1 MPVKS
6 NPAHWRDPRHRWGL
20 KGELVAMQFLERRG
34 WQVLEHRFRMGRAEV
49 DLVVRKGGLVA
60 FVEVKTRR
68 SARFGKPV
76 EAVGWAKQREMHRV
90 ASAWMDRFGLPGDV
104 YRFDVIGVMLS
115 KQRLKVEHIKDAF
128 WPGWR

>member
-1 MPVKS
+1 M
-6 NPAHWRDPRHRWGL
+6 
-20 KGELVAMQFLERRG
+20 EFLQRRG

-49 DLVVRKGGLVA
+49 DLVVRKGALVA

-76 EAVGWAKQREMHRV
+76 EAVGWAKQRELHRV
-90 ASAWMDRFGLPGDV
+90 ASAWVDRFGLPGDV

-115 KQRLKVEHIKDAF
+115 DQRSKVEHIKDAF